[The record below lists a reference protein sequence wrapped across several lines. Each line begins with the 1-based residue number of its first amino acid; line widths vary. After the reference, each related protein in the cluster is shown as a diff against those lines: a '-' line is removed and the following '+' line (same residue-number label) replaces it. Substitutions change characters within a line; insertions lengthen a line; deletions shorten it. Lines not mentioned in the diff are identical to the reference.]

1 MSIAVLEIRRAFR
14 YNGILLPD
22 VPGLEPREV
31 RDLYSAQYPELV
43 SAEVE
48 PGEVRDGVQE
58 FNFRK
63 AVGTKGAGVEPAGVE
78 AASGEVGPRLAALL
92 ATIEA
97 DEAGASG
104 AQSKLSAA
112 LSRRTVLARSA
123 AMSRFAQATLAQ
135 SRHDARPHRSAA
147 TSDMLAPVA

>member
-1 MSIAVLEIRRAFR
+1 M
-14 YNGILLPD
+14 LPD
-22 VPGLEPREV
+22 VPGFEPREV

-63 AVGTKGAGVEPAGVE
+63 AVGTKGAGVAPAGVQAEGGE
-78 AASGEVGPRLAALL
+78 AGPRLAALL
-92 ATIEA
+92 ATIQA

-112 LSRRTVLARSA
+112 LSRRSVLARST
-123 AMSRFAQATLAQ
+123 AMSRFAQATLAKP
-135 SRHDARPHRSAA
+135 HLDARPHRSAA